1 MEYKLRRHQR
11 EGRRGKY
18 PPRVLYNEQD
28 VTMALE
34 LFRVVPYDQPVQVH
48 DSLTATFH
56 DAGHVLGS
64 AMVQCEVRE
73 SGKVSRILFSGD
85 IGQCNKPIIRDP
97 SLPEEADYVVMES
110 TYGDRDHNHAG
121 DVETQLEVVVNETVE
136 RGGNV
141 VIPTFA
147 VERAQELMYYISR
160 LVHARRIPKLKVFLD
175 SPMAVDVTEIYRGL
189 GDFFDADTLAMMAD
203 NRPPL
208 RFPGLTLCR
217 SVKESKAI
225 NDYRKPCIIMASS
238 GMCTAGRIKHHLR
251 QNIGNPAS
259 TVLFVGYQGQ
269 GSLGRQIVEKN
280 PVVRIHGADHKVRA
294 QIRQIYGFSGHADR
308 TGLLRWIG
316 NLKHAPRQ
324 IFLTHGEENA
334 AQRLADEIRTRW
346 SWPVTIPNYGDAIE
360 LG

>member
-1 MEYKLRRHQR
+1 
-11 EGRRGKY
+11 
-18 PPRVLYNEQD
+18 
-28 VTMALE
+28 
-34 LFRVVPYDQPVQVH
+34 
-48 DSLTATFH
+48 
-56 DAGHVLGS
+56 
-64 AMVQCEVRE
+64 
-73 SGKVSRILFSGD
+73 
-85 IGQCNKPIIRDP
+85 
-97 SLPEEADYVVMES
+97 
-110 TYGDRDHNHAG
+110 
-121 DVETQLEVVVNETVE
+121 
-136 RGGNV
+136 
-141 VIPTFA
+141 
-147 VERAQELMYYISR
+147 
-160 LVHARRIPKLKVFLD
+160 
-175 SPMAVDVTEIYRGL
+175 MAVDVTEIYRGL